1 MSNSH
6 ELPAVSD
13 ELIAARAA
21 EIIAELPEPLTYD
34 MPYPDKKGHERVA
47 EPCDRCGG
55 PGRIEMFRHV
65 LGGQCFK
72 CQGAGSDRTV
82 LVSYARQRERTRV
95 KRHNDSRDRIIRDA
109 AATARRELE
118 TIAHEQALEQAL
130 SRAAALNQERAERA
144 ARGLREKYP
153 VGAKI
158 TDLIV
163 TFEHSYTFER
173 ETWGGVELV
182 TAIVFVTGRG
192 HELVWYSAGASA
204 RNLKEEYGNSD
215 DPVLMSIK
223 ARAKRYQ
230 ERDDGTARVVV
241 THVTATP
248 YTPAA

>member
-6 ELPAVSD
+6 ELPTASD

-21 EIIAELPEPLTYD
+21 EIIAELPEPLTYV

-47 EPCDRCGG
+47 APCDRCGG
-55 PGRIEMFRHV
+55 PGRFEMFRHV

-72 CQGAGSDRTV
+72 CHGAGSVRTV
-82 LVSYARQRERTRV
+82 LVSSVRQRERTKV
-95 KRHNDSRDRIIRDA
+95 KRHNASRDRIIRDA

-118 TIAHEQALEQAL
+118 TIAHEHAL
-130 SRAAALNQERAERA
+130 SRAAGINQERSERA

-153 VGAKI
+153 VGARI

-173 ETWGGVELV
+173 ESWGGPELG
-182 TAIVFVTGRG
+182 TAIVFVTDSG
-192 HELVWYSAGASA
+192 HELVWYSTGESA
-204 RNLKEEYGNSD
+204 RNLKEEYGDSD
-215 DPVLMSIK
+215 EPVLMIIK
-223 ARAKRYQ
+223 AKAKRYQ
-230 ERDDGTARVVV
+230 ERYGTARVVI

-248 YTPAA
+248 YTPAARSGK